1 MVHPIALFPHE
12 TSHQFRGISMPA
24 EAQTILIVDDEP
36 HVVHVVGFKLKAAG
50 FKIEVATNGK
60 DAYKLACSV
69 RPALIITDF
78 QMPGG
83 SGLELATRLRR
94 NADTADTPLIMLTAR
109 GHLAPLS
116 ELADTN
122 ICSLLAKPFSPRNL
136 LKKVQELLGIT
147 QGAPTE
153 SHSLPAEP
161 DRDAGAAAA

>member
-1 MVHPIALFPHE
+1 MVHPVALFLHE
-12 TSHQFRGISMPA
+12 TSPQFRGISMPT

-50 FKIEVATNGK
+50 FNVEVATNGK
-60 DAYKLACSV
+60 EAYERACSIL
-69 RPALIITDF
+69 PALIITDF

-83 SGLELATRLRR
+83 NGLELATRLRR

-122 ICSLLAKPFSPRNL
+122 IRSLLAKPFSPRNL

-147 QGAPTE
+147 EVAPVD
-153 SHSLPAEP
+153 SHARPAETDP
-161 DRDAGAAAA
+161 DAGAAAA